1 MFKRGLKKHLFSGIF
16 TVLVI
21 GLLVLSTPATAV
33 NVVLNMQD
41 INAET
46 DLTKTFTIEIDI
58 NDGEFL
64 PLLFT
69 EVDFDN
75 NAGDVRTCIIDKTNT
90 VSGCDFLTVVSKDLS
105 GLLSGLGFGYGYGV
119 GGFGYGYGY
128 GYGTDAGFDTGKIT
142 YTLEV
147 DVSKIP
153 KTFLNKLITVEARVY
168 GGDSALIDVATFS
181 GSNTFSVIGLT
192 DDVAVNKSLSEFN
205 FAMIQGANTAENQ
218 IKTTL
223 NLVRLTADNVAVNWE
238 SSNTNVINPYSG
250 EVTRPGYT
258 DTDKAVT
265 LTATLSRGDIT
276 ATKSFSL
283 TLLKKLK

>member
-1 MFKRGLKKHLFSGIF
+1 MFKKGLKKHLFSGIF

-181 GSNTFSVIGLT
+181 GSNTFSVIG
-192 DDVAVNKSLSEFN
+192 
-205 FAMIQGANTAENQ
+205 
-218 IKTTL
+218 
-223 NLVRLTADNVAVNWE
+223 
-238 SSNTNVINPYSG
+238 
-250 EVTRPGYT
+250 
-258 DTDKAVT
+258 
-265 LTATLSRGDIT
+265 
-276 ATKSFSL
+276 
-283 TLLKKLK
+283 